1 MKPSVLVGGAISTF
15 PVKKTGI
22 GLKDLVTSRKEKYNS
37 LLRASYNLIG
47 AVTVKREF
55 STDDHIWAVNKE
67 RRNRK
72 KYRDDANDAKL
83 RGDR

>member
-1 MKPSVLVGGAISTF
+1 MF
-15 PVKKTGI
+15 PVNKA
-22 GLKDLVTSRKEKYNS
+22 GLDLQNTVILAAGRYKS
-37 LLRASYNLIG
+37 LLRVRYNLIG
-47 AVTVKREF
+47 AVTGKREF